1 MTTSSPAATPSTPG
15 PTAETTP
22 APSEPRTAGSFA
34 FPPRRIHQSRRLRE
48 AATRSTRTWPGPGSG
63 SGTSEGTR
71 PVGSPNARS
80 STASMLDG
88 SFRREEDSVRRLD
101 GKVCVIT
108 GAGGGIGKA
117 AALRFAEEGG
127 RIACADVVEET
138 GAATAAEIVSAGA
151 EAEFFR
157 VDVADP
163 ASVGALYAAAE
174 RRFGAV
180 HVLFNNAGVLLPG
193 DGSGVATDPA
203 VWHRVLDINLTGVFL
218 CCKHGIPKLLA
229 AGGGPGINKG
239 SISGLV
245 GSATSQIAYAASKG
259 GVIAL
264 TRDVAAEFARGGGA
278 PAAPRPPPARAPPP

>member
-1 MTTSSPAATPSTPG
+1 MG
-15 PTAETTP
+15 
-22 APSEPRTAGSFA
+22 
-34 FPPRRIHQSRRLRE
+34 
-48 AATRSTRTWPGPGSG
+48 
-63 SGTSEGTR
+63 
-71 PVGSPNARS
+71 
-80 STASMLDG
+80 
-88 SFRREEDSVRRLD
+88 RLD
-101 GKVCVIT
+101 RKVCVIT

-193 DGSGVATDPA
+193 DGSVLDTDPA

-229 AGGGPGINKG
+229 AGGGSVINMG
-239 SISGLV
+239 SVSGLV

-264 TRDVAAEFARGGGA
+264 TRDVAVEFARRGVRANALCPGPVETPLALQLYADDAAWQRRRVHIPAGRLGTPGEIAEAALFLASDESSWMTGASLVVDGGITVA
-278 PAAPRPPPARAPPP
+278 YTTPE